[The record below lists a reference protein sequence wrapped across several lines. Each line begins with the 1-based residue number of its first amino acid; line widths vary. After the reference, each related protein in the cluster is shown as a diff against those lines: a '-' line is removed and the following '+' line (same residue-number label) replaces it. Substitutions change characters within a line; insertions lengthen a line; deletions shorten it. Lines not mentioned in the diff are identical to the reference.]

1 MQIIEK
7 MRVNAELK
15 RITPAK
21 DGSNEIQINHFKEIN
36 PVKIETPFNVKS
48 KPTQKQHTLIQEEEN
63 EEEKEHPHDHHSITI
78 LKAILDTK
86 TEEYKLKCD
95 QLQDLKQ
102 TLESVSTP
110 IPEIQNDPQQEVV
123 VENAVEEESNNDI
136 EIMKKFKEQF
146 NTQFEKRYHII

>member
-1 MQIIEK
+1 MQNIEK
-7 MRVNAELK
+7 VRVNAELM
-15 RITPAK
+15 RITPTK
-21 DGSNEIQINHFKEIN
+21 SDSSEIQINHIKEIN

-48 KPTQKQHTLIQEEEN
+48 KRTGKKDTEIKKEEEDD
-63 EEEKEHPHDHHSITI
+63 PHDNDSITM

-102 TLESVSTP
+102 TLEAISAP
-110 IPEIQNDPQQEVV
+110 IPEILNESQQEVV
-123 VENAVEEESNNDI
+123 VENAVEEEPNDDV
-136 EIMKKFKEQF
+136 EKMKKFKEQF